1 MRRADARAS
10 LQPGAPP
17 PPMMPPPAGLPVG
30 LMHRG
35 AHERQGQ
42 MRHGQGKRP
51 AEGESSQQPPP
62 ALRDDMRM

>member
-1 MRRADARAS
+1 
-10 LQPGAPP
+10 
-17 PPMMPPPAGLPVG
+17 
-30 LMHRG
+30 G